1 MHLVTFFLHVFF
13 LFLVLTAECLLLIVV
28 GVPGGQS
35 RIPHAVPGDAQRRPA
50 GLLCPRD
57 GDAVVATGTCTLR
70 AIGTAADLK
79 TGGAKKKHEEDK
91 EEKEEKKE
99 EQEQEENGE

>member
-1 MHLVTFFLHVFF
+1 MVFFWHVFF
-13 LFLVLTAECLLLIVV
+13 SFSLVLTAECLLLIVV
-28 GVPGGQS
+28 GGPGGQS
-35 RIPHAVPGDAQRRPA
+35 RIPHAVPGDAQGRPA